1 MNRPIDIRRLQ
12 CFVALAE
19 ELHFGRAAARL
30 GMAQPPLTQ
39 QIQKLEREIGFAVVQ
54 RRPRKTALTDAGR
67 ALLEGAYRILREMDE
82 TAELTRR
89 AGRGESGRVVVGV
102 PPSVMLSG
110 LPDAIRRFRE
120 ASPHVQVVIRELS
133 TAAIAEG
140 LLQGRLDIGLLRET
154 RQVGDLDVEV
164 LFHEPV
170 VAVLPSGGRLAGR
183 ARLTLADLATESFVL
198 FPRRLGEDLFDR
210 LMASCRDAGFLPRVV
225 QEATQWSSV
234 VAFVEAG
241 LGVAIAPACV
251 ERVALAG
258 VIVRRLPGLTT
269 LVSVCAPAAAT
280 APSAAAFL
288 GELRRTFRA
297 RSPAAVPRRARPAR
311 RSRPRA

>member
-1 MNRPIDIRRLQ
+1 MNDSIDIRRLR

-67 ALLEGAYRILREMDE
+67 ALLDGAYRILRELDDTTE
-82 TAELTRR
+82 QTRR
-89 AGRGESGRVVVGV
+89 AGRGESGRVTVGV

-110 LPDAIRRFRE
+110 LPAAIRRFRE
-120 ASPHVQVVIRELS
+120 SLPQVQVVIRELS

-140 LLQGRLDIGLLRET
+140 LLQGRLDIGLLREM

-164 LFHEPV
+164 LFQEPV
-170 VAVLPSGGRLAGR
+170 VAVLPAGGRLASR
-183 ARLTLADLATESFVL
+183 RRLSLADLAGEPFVL

-210 LMASCRDAGFLPRVV
+210 LTGYCRDAGFLPRVV

-251 ERVALAG
+251 ERVAPSG
-258 VIVRRLPGLTT
+258 VTVRRLPGLST
-269 LVSVCAPAAAT
+269 LVSVCAPSTVA
-280 APSAAAFL
+280 APSTAAFL
-288 GELRRTFRA
+288 EELRRSFPA
-297 RSPAAVPRRARPAR
+297 SSPASAAR
-311 RSRPRA
+311 RSRSQRR